1 MFADQK
7 DNPGDWKSVTKGWK
21 LYDPRL
27 AWALVAP
34 AILLLVCL
42 LVLPIAM
49 MTVYTFFTFVTAG
62 VESATLTLA
71 NWTEFL
77 TDSYYHGF
85 LLKTVRVGATTAAIC
100 AVLGYFPAYFI
111 WATTFRHKWL
121 LLLLLIVPFWIS
133 FTIRT
138 FSWIHI
144 LGEQGLINVVLL
156 KLGLIGEPLPMLY
169 TEGAV
174 IMGLIHF
181 LLPYMILNVY
191 VSLESIDRTLIDAA
205 RSMGCTSAQAF
216 REVTLPLSL
225 PGLGA
230 GLLLCF
236 VLAAGSYVTPQLL
249 GGSRDALFGNLI
261 YDTIM
266 GQLNWPMGATLSIVL
281 FVLLGL
287 AAAAYSRYVGL
298 SQIVKGLSA

>member
-1 MFADQK
+1 MVDIRRLIAQ
-7 DNPGDWKSVTKGWK
+7 SARRVTKMTKVMGNQSERMNSTARRWR
-21 LYDPRL
+21 LYDTRL

-34 AILLLVCL
+34 AVLLLVFL
-42 LVLPIAM
+42 LILPIIVMAA
-49 MTVYTFFTFVTAG
+49 YTFFTFVTAG

-71 NWTEFL
+71 NWHEFF

-85 LLKTVRVGATTAAIC
+85 LFKTARVGAMTAIIC

-111 WATTFRHKWL
+111 WATTFKHKWL

-133 FTIRT
+133 FIIRT
-138 FSWIHI
+138 FSWINI
-144 LGEQGLINVVLL
+144 LGEQGVINVTLL

-205 RSMGCTSAQAF
+205 RSMGCTNAQAF

-225 PGLGA
+225 PGSAPGCSCA
-230 GLLLCF
+230 SCWRR
-236 VLAAGSYVTPQLL
+236 AAM
-249 GGSRDALFGNLI
+249 SRRNC
-261 YDTIM
+261 
-266 GQLNWPMGATLSIVL
+266 S
-281 FVLLGL
+281 
-287 AAAAYSRYVGL
+287 AAAATRC
-298 SQIVKGLSA
+298 SAT

>member
-1 MFADQK
+1 MA
-7 DNPGDWKSVTKGWK
+7 TGWK
-21 LYDPRL
+21 LYDQRL
-27 AWALVAP
+27 AWVLIAPTLV
-34 AILLLVCL
+34 LLLAL
-42 LVLPIAM
+42 LVLPLAVM
-49 MTVYTFFTFVTAG
+49 AVFTFFTFVTAG
-62 VESATLTLA
+62 VETSTLTLD
-71 NWTEFL
+71 NWKEFL
-77 TDSYYHGF
+77 FDSYYHGF
-85 LLKTVRVGATTAAIC
+85 LWKTVRIGATTALIG
-100 AVLGYFPAYFI
+100 AVIGYFPAYFI
-111 WATTFRHKWL
+111 WSTSFRHKWL

-144 LGEQGLINVVLL
+144 LGEQGIVNVVLL
-156 KLGLIGEPLPMLY
+156 RLGIISQPLPMLY

-174 IMGLIHF
+174 IMGLLHF

-191 VSLESIDRTLIDAA
+191 VSLESIDRTLISAA
-205 RSMGCTSAQAF
+205 RSMGCTSGQAF

-261 YDTIM
+261 FDTIM

-281 FVLLGL
+281 FLLLGT
-287 AAAAYSRYVGL
+287 AAAVYTRYMGM
-298 SQIVKGLSA
+298 SQIMKGLGG

>member
-1 MFADQK
+1 MATRPADIR
-7 DNPGDWKSVTKGWK
+7 PTRGWR

-27 AWALVAP
+27 AWLLLAP
-34 AILLLVCL
+34 ATLLIVCFL
-42 LVLPIAM
+42 ILPILVMA
-49 MTVYTFFTFVTAG
+49 VYTFFTFITAG
-62 VESATLTLA
+62 VEQSTPTLA
-71 NWTEFL
+71 NWHEFL
-77 TDSYYHGF
+77 TDPYYHGF
-85 LLKTVRVGATTAAIC
+85 LFKTLRVGVVTSLIC
-100 AVLGYFPAYFI
+100 GVVGYFPAYFI
-111 WATTFRHKWL
+111 WSTEFRHKWL

-144 LGEQGLINVVLL
+144 LGEEGLINVALL
-156 KLGLIGEPLPMLY
+156 RLGLIDQPLQMLY

-174 IMGLIHF
+174 IMGMVHF

-191 VSLESIDRTLIDAA
+191 VSLENIDRTLISAA
-205 RSMGCTSAQAF
+205 RSMGCTNAQAF

-225 PGLGA
+225 PGLAA

-236 VLAAGSYVTPQLL
+236 VLAAGSYVTPQIL
-249 GGSRDALFGNLI
+249 GSGRDALFGNLI

-281 FVLLGL
+281 FLVLGSV
-287 AAAAYSRYVGL
+287 AALYTRYMGM
-298 SQIVKGLSA
+298 SQIVKGLGG

>member
-1 MFADQK
+1 MTRR
-7 DNPGDWKSVTKGWK
+7 WT
-21 LYDPRL
+21 LYDARL
-27 AWALVAP
+27 AWMLAAPTLV
-34 AILLLVCL
+34 LLIVL
-42 LVLPIAM
+42 LVLPIALM
-49 MTVYTFFTFVTAG
+49 AVYTFYTFVTAG
-62 VESATLTLA
+62 VETTELTLA
-71 NWTEFL
+71 NWKEFL
-77 TDSYYHGF
+77 SDSYYHGF
-85 LLKTVRVGATTAAIC
+85 LLKTMRVGIITALIC

-111 WATTFRHKWL
+111 WATSFRHKWL

-144 LGEQGLINVVLL
+144 LGEQGLINVALL
-156 KLGLIGEPLPMLY
+156 RIGLISQPLPMLY

-174 IMGLIHF
+174 IMGLLHF

-191 VSLESIDRTLIDAA
+191 VSLESIDRTLISAA
-205 RSMGCTSAQAF
+205 QSMGCTSAQAF

-249 GGSRDALFGNLI
+249 GSGRDALFGNLI

-281 FVLLGL
+281 FVILGC
-287 AAAAYSRYVGL
+287 AAAAYTRYMGM
-298 SQIVKGLSA
+298 SQIMKGLGG

>member
-1 MFADQK
+1 MR
-7 DNPGDWKSVTKGWK
+7 PVTSSRKWRF
-21 LYDPRL
+21 LDPRV
-27 AWALVAP
+27 AWFLVAP
-34 AILLLVCL
+34 SLILLVGL
-42 LVLPIAM
+42 LVLPIILMA
-49 MTVYTFFTFVTAG
+49 VYSFFTFVTAG
-62 VESATLTLA
+62 VEEATLTLA
-71 NWTEFL
+71 NWHEFL
-77 TDSYYHGF
+77 TDGYYHGF
-85 LLKTVRVGATTAAIC
+85 LLKTLRVGAQTAIIC

-111 WATTFRHKWL
+111 WATRFRHKWL

-144 LGEQGLINVVLL
+144 LGEQGLINVLLL
-156 KLGLIGEPLPMLY
+156 KAGLIEAPLRMLY

-191 VSLESIDRTLIDAA
+191 VSLESIDRNLIDAA

-216 REVTLPLSL
+216 REVTLPLSI

-236 VLAAGSYVTPQLL
+236 VLAAGSYVTPDIL
-249 GGSRDALFGNLI
+249 GSTRDALFGNLI

-266 GQLNWPMGATLSIVL
+266 GQLNWPMGTTLSIVL

-287 AAAAYSRYVGL
+287 VAAAYSRYVGL
-298 SQIVKGLSA
+298 SQIMKGLSA

>member
-1 MFADQK
+1 MQQARR
-7 DNPGDWKSVTKGWK
+7 WRV
-21 LYDPRL
+21 YDPRL
-27 AWALVAP
+27 AWVLVAP
-34 AILLLVCL
+34 SLILLVCL
-42 LVLPIAM
+42 LVLPILVM
-49 MTVYTFFTFVTAG
+49 LVYTFFTFVTAG
-62 VESATLTLA
+62 VESATLTWA
-71 NWTEFL
+71 NWQEFF

-85 LLKTVRVGATTAAIC
+85 LFKTFRVGVTTAIIC

-111 WATTFRHKWL
+111 WATSFRHKWL

-144 LGEQGLINVVLL
+144 LGEQGLINVTLM
-156 KLGLIGEPLPMLY
+156 KLGVISAPLSMLY

-205 RSMGCTSAQAF
+205 RSMGCTNAEAF
-216 REVTLPLSL
+216 REVTLPLSI

-236 VLAAGSYVTPQLL
+236 VLAAGSYVTPDLL

-281 FVLLGL
+281 FVLLGFV
-287 AAAAYSRYVGL
+287 AAAYSRYVGL

>member
-1 MFADQK
+1 MAA
-7 DNPGDWKSVTKGWK
+7 TTGWSIN
-21 LYDPRL
+21 DRRL
-27 AWALVAP
+27 AWALAAP
-34 AILLLVCL
+34 TVILIVLLMI
-42 LVLPIAM
+42 LPIIVMAA
-49 MTVYTFFTFVTAG
+49 YSFFTFVTAG
-62 VESATLTLA
+62 VEEATLTWA
-71 NWTEFL
+71 NWQEFL
-77 TDSYYHGF
+77 TDTYYHGF
-85 LLKTVRVGATTAAIC
+85 LFKTVRVGIVTAIVC
-100 AVLGYFPAYFI
+100 AVAGYFPAYFI
-111 WATTFRHKWL
+111 WATNFRHKWL

-144 LGEQGLINVVLL
+144 LGEQGLINVALL
-156 KLGLIGEPLPMLY
+156 RAGLIDEPWRLLY
-169 TEGAV
+169 TESAV
-174 IMGLIHF
+174 IMGLVHF

-191 VSLESIDRTLIDAA
+191 VSLEGIDRSLILAA

-225 PGLGA
+225 PGLAA

-249 GGSRDALFGNLI
+249 GGPRDALFGNLI

-266 GQLNWPMGATLSIVL
+266 GQLNWPLGATLSIVL

-287 AAAAYSRYVGL
+287 VAVAYSRYMGL
-298 SQIVKGLSA
+298 SQIMKGMSA

>member
-1 MFADQK
+1 
-7 DNPGDWKSVTKGWK
+7 VTKGWK

-27 AWALVAP
+27 AWVLVAP
-34 AILLLVCL
+34 ALFLILLLL
-42 LVLPIAM
+42 ILPILM
-49 MTVYTFFTFVTAG
+49 MTAYTFFTFVTAG
-62 VESATLTLA
+62 VESAVLTLD
-71 NWTEFL
+71 NWKEFL
-77 TDSYYHGF
+77 FDTYYHGF
-85 LLKTVRVGATTAAIC
+85 LWKTMRVGAMTAAIC
-100 AVLGYFPAYFI
+100 AIVGYFPAYFI
-111 WATTFRHKWL
+111 WATKFRHKWL

-144 LGEQGLINVVLL
+144 LGEQGLINAVLL
-156 KLGLIGEPLPMLY
+156 KFGLISEPLPMLY

-174 IMGLIHF
+174 IMGLLHF

-191 VSLESIDRTLIDAA
+191 VSLESIDRTLISAA
-205 RSMGCTSAQAF
+205 RSMGCTNAQAF
-216 REVTLPLSL
+216 GEVTLPLSL

-236 VLAAGSYVTPQLL
+236 VLAAGSYVRPQLL
-249 GGSRDALFGNLI
+249 GGSRDALFGNLV

-281 FVLLGL
+281 FVILGCF
-287 AAAAYSRYVGL
+287 AAAYSRYMGM
-298 SQIVKGLSA
+298 SQIMKGMGG

>member
-1 MFADQK
+1 M
-7 DNPGDWKSVTKGWK
+7 SVTKGWK

-34 AILLLVCL
+34 ALVLLVLLLL
-42 LVLPIAM
+42 LPIAM

-62 VESATLTLA
+62 VEKATLTFA
-71 NWTEFL
+71 NWHEFL
-77 TDSYYHGF
+77 TDTYYHGF
-85 LLKTVRVGATTAAIC
+85 LWKTMRVGALTAVLCAI
-100 AVLGYFPAYFI
+100 LGYFPAYFI
-111 WATTFRHKWL
+111 WATSFRHKWL

-156 KLGLIGEPLPMLY
+156 KFGMISQPLPMLY

-174 IMGLIHF
+174 IMGLLHF

-191 VSLESIDRTLIDAA
+191 VSLESIDRTLISAA
-205 RSMGCTSAQAF
+205 RSMGCTNAQAF

-266 GQLNWPMGATLSIVL
+266 SQLNWPMGATLSIVL
-281 FVLLGL
+281 FVILGC
-287 AAAAYSRYVGL
+287 AAAAYSRYMGM
-298 SQIVKGLSA
+298 SQIMKGMGG

>member
-1 MFADQK
+1 
-7 DNPGDWKSVTKGWK
+7 
-21 LYDPRL
+21 L
-27 AWALVAP
+27 AWVLVAP
-34 AILLLVCL
+34 ALFLILLLL
-42 LVLPIAM
+42 ILPILM
-49 MTVYTFFTFVTAG
+49 MMAYTFFTFVTAG
-62 VESATLTLA
+62 VESAVLTLD
-71 NWTEFL
+71 NWKEFL
-77 TDSYYHGF
+77 FDTYYHGF
-85 LLKTVRVGATTAAIC
+85 LWKTMRVGAMTAAIC
-100 AVLGYFPAYFI
+100 AIVGYFPAYFI
-111 WATTFRHKWL
+111 WATKFRHKWL

-156 KLGLIGEPLPMLY
+156 KFGVISEPLPMLY

-174 IMGLIHF
+174 IMGLLHF

-191 VSLESIDRTLIDAA
+191 VSLESIDRTLISAA
-205 RSMGCTSAQAF
+205 RSMGCTNAQAF

-281 FVLLGL
+281 FVILGCF
-287 AAAAYSRYVGL
+287 AAAYSRYMGM
-298 SQIVKGLSA
+298 SQIMKGMGG

>member
-1 MFADQK
+1 MRL
-7 DNPGDWKSVTKGWK
+7 GWSDEVGVRRGWSI
-21 LYDPRL
+21 YDPRL

-34 AILLLVCL
+34 AVVLIVVL
-42 LVLPIAM
+42 LVLPIAV
-49 MTVYTFFTFVTAG
+49 MTAYSFFTFITAG
-62 VESATLTLA
+62 VESAQLTLA
-71 NWTEFL
+71 NWQEFL
-77 TDSYYHGF
+77 SDSYYHGF

-100 AVLGYFPAYFI
+100 AIVGYFPAYFI
-111 WATTFRHKWL
+111 WATGFRHKWL

-156 KLGLIGEPLPMLY
+156 RFGLIHEPLQMLY

-174 IMGLIHF
+174 IMGLVHF

-191 VSLESIDRTLIDAA
+191 VSLEGIDRSLIAAA

-266 GQLNWPMGATLSIVL
+266 SQLNWPMGATLSLVL

-287 AAAAYSRYVGL
+287 AAAAYSRYMGL
-298 SQIVKGLSA
+298 SQIMKGLSG

>member
-1 MFADQK
+1 MTSARK
-7 DNPGDWKSVTKGWK
+7 W
-21 LYDPRL
+21 RL
-27 AWALVAP
+27 FDTRVAWFLVAP
-34 AILLLVCL
+34 SLILLACL
-42 LVLPIAM
+42 LVLPIILM
-49 MTVYTFFTFVTAG
+49 SVFTFFTFVTAG
-62 VESATLTLA
+62 VETTTLTLA
-71 NWTEFL
+71 NWVEFF
-77 TDSYYHGF
+77 TDGYYHQF
-85 LLKTVRVGATTAAIC
+85 LFKTFRIGAQTAIIC

-111 WATTFRHKWL
+111 WATSFKHKWM

-144 LGEQGLINVVLL
+144 LGEQGLINALFI
-156 KLGLIGEPLPMLY
+156 KIGLIETPLRMLY
-169 TEGAV
+169 TEGSV

-191 VSLESIDRTLIDAA
+191 VSLESIDRNLIDAA

-216 REVTLPLSL
+216 REVTLPLSI

-236 VLAAGSYVTPQLL
+236 VLAAGSYVTPEIL
-249 GGSRDALFGNLI
+249 GSSRDALFGNLI

-266 GQLNWPMGATLSIVL
+266 GQLNWPMGTTLSIVL
-281 FVLLGL
+281 FILLGL
-287 AAAAYSRYVGL
+287 VAAAYSRYVGL
-298 SQIVKGLSA
+298 SQIMKGLSA

>member
-1 MFADQK
+1 M
-7 DNPGDWKSVTKGWK
+7 TKGWT
-21 LYDPRL
+21 LYNPRL
-27 AWALVAP
+27 AWMLVAP
-34 AILLLVCL
+34 AMLLLVFFL
-42 LVLPIAM
+42 ILPIVVM
-49 MTVYTFFTFVTAG
+49 GVYTFFTFITAG
-62 VESATLTLA
+62 VEESTLTLA
-71 NWTEFL
+71 NWHEFV
-77 TDSYYHGF
+77 TDTYYHGF
-85 LLKTVRVGATTAAIC
+85 LLKTLRVGAITAAIC
-100 AVLGYFPAYFI
+100 GVLGYFPAYFI
-111 WATTFRHKWL
+111 WATTFKHKWL

-144 LGEQGLINVVLL
+144 LGEQGVINVTFL
-156 KLGLIGEPLPMLY
+156 KLGIISAPLQMLY

-174 IMGLIHF
+174 IMGLLHF

-191 VSLESIDRTLIDAA
+191 VSLGSIDRTLISAA

-225 PGLGA
+225 PGLAA

-249 GGSRDALFGNLI
+249 GSGRDALFGNLI

-281 FVLLGL
+281 FVILGFF
-287 AAAAYSRYVGL
+287 AAIYTRYMGM
-298 SQIVKGLSA
+298 SQIVKGLGG

>member
-1 MFADQK
+1 
-7 DNPGDWKSVTKGWK
+7 VTKGWK
-21 LYDPRL
+21 LYDKRL

-34 AILLLVCL
+34 ALLLL
-42 LVLPIAM
+42 LLLLLLPILM

-62 VESATLTLA
+62 VEQASLTFD
-71 NWTEFL
+71 NWKEFL

-85 LLKTVRVGATTAAIC
+85 LLKTVRVGAITAVIC
-100 AVLGYFPAYFI
+100 GVVGYFPAYFI

-156 KLGLIGEPLPMLY
+156 KLGVINEPLPMLY

-174 IMGLIHF
+174 IMGLLHF

-191 VSLESIDRTLIDAA
+191 VSLESIDRTLIAAA

-225 PGLGA
+225 PGMGA

-266 GQLNWPMGATLSIVL
+266 SQLNWPMGATLSIVL

-287 AAAAYSRYVGL
+287 VAAAYSRYMGL
-298 SQIVKGLSA
+298 SQIMKGLSA

>member
-1 MFADQK
+1 MK
-7 DNPGDWKSVTKGWK
+7 RRWT

-27 AWALVAP
+27 AWMLVAP
-34 AILLLVCL
+34 VLLLL
-42 LVLPIAM
+42 IFFLVLPIAVM
-49 MTVYTFFTFVTAG
+49 GAYTFFTFVTAG
-62 VESATLTLA
+62 VETSVLTTA
-71 NWTEFL
+71 NWHEFL

-85 LLKTVRVGATTAAIC
+85 LLKTLRVGAMTALLC
-100 AVLGYFPAYFI
+100 GVLGYFPAYFI
-111 WATTFRHKWL
+111 WATTFKHKWL

-138 FSWIHI
+138 FSWINI
-144 LGEQGLINVVLL
+144 LGEQGVVNVALL
-156 KLGLIGEPLPMLY
+156 RMGIISDPLPMLY
-169 TEGAV
+169 NEGAV
-174 IMGLIHF
+174 ILGLLHF

-191 VSLESIDRTLIDAA
+191 VSLEGIDRTLISAA

-225 PGLGA
+225 PGLAA

-249 GGSRDALFGNLI
+249 GSGRDALFGNLI

-266 GQLNWPMGATLSIVL
+266 GELNWPMGATLSIVL
-281 FVLLGL
+281 FLVLGFF
-287 AAAAYSRYVGL
+287 AAIYTRYMGM
-298 SQIVKGLSA
+298 SQIVKGLGG

>member
-1 MFADQK
+1 MAR
-7 DNPGDWKSVTKGWK
+7 GLK
-21 LYDPRL
+21 LYDGRL
-27 AWALVAP
+27 AWALIAP
-34 AILLLVCL
+34 TLLLLVL
-42 LVLPIAM
+42 FLVLPLII

-62 VESATLTLA
+62 VETSVLTLA
-71 NWTEFL
+71 NWKEFL
-77 TDSYYHGF
+77 FDTYYHGF
-85 LLKTVRVGATTAAIC
+85 LWKTVRVGLTTAILC
-100 AVLGYFPAYFI
+100 ALLGYFPAYFI
-111 WATTFRHKWL
+111 WSTTFRHKWL

-156 KLGLIGEPLPMLY
+156 QLGVINEPLPMLY

-174 IMGLIHF
+174 IMGLLHF

-191 VSLESIDRTLIDAA
+191 VSLESIDRTLISAA

-266 GQLNWPMGATLSIVL
+266 SQLNWPMGATLSIVL
-281 FVLLGL
+281 FILLGC
-287 AAAAYSRYVGL
+287 AAAAYTRYMGM
-298 SQIVKGLSA
+298 SQIMKGLGG